1 MASSFHLFVKMK
13 GKTKERRKKDEL
25 LVRLAAA
32 PGPCCLKVTSW
43 ERQPVITKSEGKYYK
58 LEKKK
63 KKKERKGG
71 KERERERDKTENGKF
86 SQHRN

>member
-1 MASSFHLFVKMK
+1 MCVSHTRIFYHFLIIFIIILCPPFLDLASSFHLFVKMK

-43 ERQPVITKSEGKYYK
+43 ERQAVITKSEGKYYK
-58 LEKKK
+58 LEKK
-63 KKKERKGG
+63 
-71 KERERERDKTENGKF
+71 
-86 SQHRN
+86 